1 MPVTLLDPNLNGST
15 PASVEA
21 GVVRA
26 VGSIGLATLAS
37 RILGFVR
44 DVVVARAF
52 GAGAVTDAF
61 FVAFRIPNLF
71 RRLLAEGALSTAFI
85 PVFTEYLTK
94 GPRAEFNRMV
104 SAVAGA
110 FLLVLFAVSAL
121 GILLA
126 PWIVGVMAP
135 GFATVPGQLRLAT
148 TLTRLMFPYL
158 VVVGLA
164 ALAMGVLNAH
174 RRFFTGAL
182 APAILNVGMIAAV
195 LMLAPRF
202 EIPVLALAVGVL
214 AGGLGQFAIQLPE
227 AARLGVPLLPSTE
240 LSHPALSRIARLL
253 GPTVFG
259 LAAVQLNVFVNT
271 LLASLLPGGSISFL
285 YYADRVVEF
294 PLGVFG
300 IAVATAALPPMALQ
314 GARRDLTGLRETL
327 NFALRLSCFVAIPA
341 SAGLWLLREPI
352 TRVLF
357 ERGRFGPADTEATA
371 WALGFYAL
379 GLAAFSAVRI
389 VAQTFYALGDSRTP
403 AKAGIAAV
411 GLNVAFALSLMGPL
425 AHGGLALAASA
436 SATANLVILLW
447 LLRKRLGTLGGRRIL
462 ASVGRAGLATAAM
475 AAWCVLLRWNWP
487 PTAPGSVEAAWLVAA
502 IAGGVG
508 AYAAA
513 SFALGGNEG
522 PALLALGRRRPRKL
536 PSRPED

>member
-1 MPVTLLDPNLNGST
+1 MTLPDPGENGG
-15 PASVEA
+15 AAAVEA

-26 VGSIGLATLAS
+26 MGSIGLATLTS

-52 GAGAVTDAF
+52 GAGLLTDAF

-85 PVFTEYLTK
+85 PVFTDYLATR
-94 GPRAEFNRMV
+94 PRAEFNRMLR
-104 SAVAGA
+104 AVAGG
-110 FLLVLFAVSAL
+110 LLLTLCAVAAV
-121 GILLA
+121 GALLA
-126 PWIVGVMAP
+126 PWLVAAMAP
-135 GFATVPGQLRLAT
+135 GFSAVAEQLRLAT

-158 VVVGLA
+158 IFVGLA

-174 RRFFTGAL
+174 RRFFTAAL
-182 APAILNVGMIAAV
+182 GPAVLNVGMIAAV
-195 LMLAPRF
+195 LLLAPRLQV
-202 EIPVLALAVGVL
+202 PVLALAVGVL
-214 AGGLGQFAIQLPE
+214 VGGLGQFAIQLPQLK
-227 AARLGVPLLPSTE
+227 RLRVPLRPSAE
-240 LSHPALSRIARLL
+240 FSHPALRRVTRLL

-300 IAVATAALPPMALQ
+300 IAVATAALPPMAEQ
-314 GARRDLTGLRETL
+314 AARRDLRGLSETV
-327 NFALRLSCFVAIPA
+327 NFALRLSCFVAVPA

-357 ERGRFGPADTEATA
+357 ERGRFGPEETQATA

-379 GLAAFSAVRI
+379 GLTAFAAVRI
-389 VAQTFYALGDSRTP
+389 AAQAFYALGDTRTP
-403 AKAGIAAV
+403 VKAGIAAV
-411 GLNVAFALSLMGPL
+411 ALNVAAALALMGPL
-425 AHGGLALAASA
+425 RHGGLALAASA
-436 SATANLVILLW
+436 SAAANLAILLW
-447 LLRKRLGTLGGRRIL
+447 LLRQRLGALGGRRIL
-462 ASVGRAGLATAAM
+462 RSLGRVAAATAVM
-475 AAWCVLLRWNWP
+475 AAWCGLLLWKWP
-487 PTAPGSVEAAWLVAA
+487 PAPTRGLEAAWLVAA
-502 IAGGVG
+502 IGGAVG

-513 SFALGGNEG
+513 SLALRGDEG
-522 PALLALGRRRPRKL
+522 PALLGLGRRFPRKL
-536 PSRPED
+536 PSGAEG

>member
-1 MPVTLLDPNLNGST
+1 MTLPDPNENGGT
-15 PASVEA
+15 LASVEA

-52 GAGAVTDAF
+52 GAGPITDAF

-94 GPRAEFNRMV
+94 RPRGEFNRMV

-110 FLLVLFAVSAL
+110 WLLALCLVSAL
-121 GILLA
+121 GALLA

-135 GFATVPGQLRLAT
+135 GFAAVPEQLGLAT

-158 VVVGLA
+158 IFVGLA

-174 RRFFTGAL
+174 RRFFTSAL
-182 APAILNVGMIAAV
+182 GPAVLNVGIIAAV
-195 LMLAPRF
+195 LTLTPHF
-202 EIPVLALAVGVL
+202 KVPVMALAVGVL
-214 AGGLGQFAIQLPE
+214 VGGLGQFVIQLPE
-227 AARLGVPLLPSTE
+227 IRRAGVPLRPSAE
-240 LSHPALSRIARLL
+240 LSHPALGRIAQLL

-271 LLASLLPGGSISFL
+271 LLASLLPGGSISYL

-300 IAVATAALPPMALQ
+300 IAVATAALPPMAEQ
-314 GARRDLTGLRETL
+314 AARRDLSGFQETI

-357 ERGRFGPADTEATA
+357 ERGRFGPAETQATA

-379 GLAAFSAVRI
+379 GLTAFAAARI
-389 VAQTFYALGDSRTP
+389 AAQAFYALGDSRTP
-403 AKAGIAAV
+403 VKAGIAAV
-411 GLNVAFALSLMGPL
+411 ALNVVVAVALMGPL
-425 AHGGLALAASA
+425 QHGGLALAASA
-436 SATANLVILLW
+436 SATANLAILLW
-447 LLRKRLGTLGGRRIL
+447 LLRWRLGTLGGRRMAESL
-462 ASVGRAGLATAAM
+462 WRVAVATVVM
-475 AAWCVLLRWNWP
+475 SAWCGLLRWTWP
-487 PTAPGSVEAAWLVAA
+487 LSATRGVEAAWLAAA
-502 IAGGVG
+502 IGGAVG
-508 AYAAA
+508 TYAAA
-513 SFALGGNEG
+513 SLALRGEEG
-522 PALLALGRRRPRKL
+522 PALLALGRRRGRKL
-536 PSRPED
+536 PSPGAG

>member
-1 MPVTLLDPNLNGST
+1 MTLPDPGENGG
-15 PASVEA
+15 AAAVEA

-26 VGSIGLATLAS
+26 VGSIGLATLTS

-52 GAGAVTDAF
+52 GAGLLTDAF

-85 PVFTEYLTK
+85 PVFTDYLATR
-94 GPRAEFNRMV
+94 PRAEFNRMLRAVAGGLLLTLCAV
-104 SAVAGA
+104 SAVGA
-110 FLLVLFAVSAL
+110 
-121 GILLA
+121 LLA
-126 PWIVGVMAP
+126 PWLVAVMAP
-135 GFATVPGQLRLAT
+135 GFSAVREQLRLAT

-158 VVVGLA
+158 IFAGLA

-174 RRFFTGAL
+174 RRFFTAAL
-182 APAILNVGMIAAV
+182 GPAVLNVGMIAAV
-195 LMLAPRF
+195 LLLAPRLQV
-202 EIPVLALAVGVL
+202 PVLALAVGVL
-214 AGGLGQFAIQLPE
+214 VGGLGQFAIQLPQLK
-227 AARLGVPLLPSTE
+227 RLGVPLRPSAE
-240 LSHPALSRIARLL
+240 FSHPALRRVTRLL

-300 IAVATAALPPMALQ
+300 IAVATAALPPMAEQ
-314 GARRDLTGLRETL
+314 AARRDLRGLSETV
-327 NFALRLSCFVAIPA
+327 NFALRLSCFVAVPA

-357 ERGRFGPADTEATA
+357 ERGRFGPEETLATA

-379 GLAAFSAVRI
+379 GLTAFAAVRI
-389 VAQTFYALGDSRTP
+389 AAQAFYALGDTRTP
-403 AKAGIAAV
+403 VKAGIAAV
-411 GLNVAFALSLMGPL
+411 ALNVAAALALMGPL
-425 AHGGLALAASA
+425 RHGGLALAASA
-436 SATANLVILLW
+436 SAAANLAILLW
-447 LLRKRLGTLGGRRIL
+447 LLRQRLGALGGRRIL
-462 ASVGRAGLATAAM
+462 RSIGRVAAATAVM
-475 AAWCVLLRWNWP
+475 AAWCGLLLWKWP
-487 PTAPGSVEAAWLVAA
+487 PAATRGLEAAWLVAA
-502 IAGGVG
+502 IGGAAG

-513 SFALGGNEG
+513 SLALRGEEG
-522 PALLALGRRRPRKL
+522 PALLGLGRRFPRKL
-536 PSRPED
+536 PSGAED